1 MRLSIALLAFFS
13 CFDTLAQSS
22 FFAQHTYAIP
32 ESVPARIGIDS
43 YASASMLYKNQK
55 LAGADNF
62 VSSLI
67 FAKYPIVN
75 HKNNRLALGISL
87 LKNQIKGPGNLTE
100 QLFSSTIAYSFNY
113 KKNAGVSF
121 AMDVGMVS
129 KKIDLNDIQT
139 GAMWTIEDGFNPSLG
154 SGENLSAERLVYPK
168 LNASFYWFENDRNKD
183 TKSYLGLSVFQLN
196 KYKDSFYT
204 ADKLTS
210 NKQFTLLGGVR
221 VYDKNQI
228 ALIPKFIITSTTKRS
243 YVKLGMDFNYS
254 LSKFS
259 RLSRK
264 ENSFNMEVNYQLNK
278 GAQFGIQYLQPKYVV
293 GMAYHIDMSANVEA
307 GVFNNAVEV
316 LLIVRNPINTTPQ
329 KNKRRRNKKRKTKK
343 KKKATPPTKRNKPPS
358 EKVIPPVIK
367 LELDST
373 KVTVVDSTQIPSSQI
388 PKEKEVSNY
397 SEIDVNLGSEN
408 SFHFEYNS
416 AKINEASYQK
426 LEEIAELLKSYPNSK
441 VILVGHTD
449 NIGSAER
456 NFTFSL
462 TRAKAAAKVLLK
474 QGVSPSQIIT
484 QGKGELEPTDTN
496 DTEKGRSINRRIE
509 FYIINQ

>member
-1 MRLSIALLAFFS
+1 MRLSIVLLTFFS
-13 CFDTLAQSS
+13 YFSSQAQNS
-22 FFAQHTYAIP
+22 FFAQHTYAVP

-55 LAGADNF
+55 LVGADNF
-62 VSSLI
+62 VSSLF

-87 LKNQIKGPGNLTE
+87 LKNQIKGSGNLTE

-121 AMDVGMVS
+121 AIDMGMVS

-139 GAMWTIEDGFNPSLG
+139 GAMWTIEDGFNPSLS
-154 SGENLSAERLVYPK
+154 SGENLAIERLVYPK
-168 LNASFYWFENDRNKD
+168 LSASFYWFENDRNKD

-196 KYKDSFYT
+196 KYRDSFYT
-204 ADKLTS
+204 TDKLTN
-210 NKQFTLLGGVR
+210 NKQLTLLGGVR

-254 LSKFS
+254 LSRFS
-259 RLSRK
+259 NRVSRE
-264 ENSFNMEVNYQLNK
+264 ENSINMEIHYQLNK

-316 LLIVRNPINTTPQ
+316 LIVVRNPINTTLH

-343 KKKATPPTKRNKPPS
+343 KKITRPPTKENKTPPL
-358 EKVIPPVIK
+358 EKIKIPPIVNS
-367 LELDST
+367 ELDSA
-373 KVTVVDSTQIPSSQI
+373 QIPSSQI
-388 PKEKEVSNY
+388 PKEQEMDIF
-397 SEIDVNLGSEN
+397 SEIDVKLGSEN
-408 SFHFEYNS
+408 SFRFKYNS
-416 AKINEASYQK
+416 AEINESSYQK
-426 LEEIAELLKSYPNSK
+426 LKGIAELLNSYPNAK

-449 NIGSAER
+449 NIGSAKR
-456 NFTFSL
+456 NIAFSI
-462 TRAKAAAKVLLK
+462 TRAKAAAKVLVK

-484 QGKGELEPTDTN
+484 QGKGELEPIDTN
-496 DTEKGRSINRRIE
+496 DTEKGRNTNRRIE
-509 FYIINQ
+509 FYVINE